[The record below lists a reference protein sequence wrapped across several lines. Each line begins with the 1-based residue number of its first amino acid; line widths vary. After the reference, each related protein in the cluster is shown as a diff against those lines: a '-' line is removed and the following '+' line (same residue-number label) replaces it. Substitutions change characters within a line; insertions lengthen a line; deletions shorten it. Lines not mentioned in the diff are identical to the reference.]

1 MIQIPVSVGELIDKL
16 SILHV
21 KKNKIVDETKL
32 DYVNKEFEI
41 LYNISSYFLNDEK
54 IINLYHSLVETNSSL
69 WDVEDKLREYEK
81 LGIFEGHFVK
91 LARQVYTLNDER
103 FEKKNM
109 INEISNSEIREQKS
123 YQDYKTINESEDY
136 KEKYIFESPDG
147 GITVYRRK
155 IGEPHDK
162 RELIS
167 NGQN

>member
-1 MIQIPVSVGELIDKL
+1 M
-16 SILHV
+16 
-21 KKNKIVDETKL
+21 
-32 DYVNKEFEI
+32 
-41 LYNISSYFLNDEK
+41 
-54 IINLYHSLVETNSSL
+54 